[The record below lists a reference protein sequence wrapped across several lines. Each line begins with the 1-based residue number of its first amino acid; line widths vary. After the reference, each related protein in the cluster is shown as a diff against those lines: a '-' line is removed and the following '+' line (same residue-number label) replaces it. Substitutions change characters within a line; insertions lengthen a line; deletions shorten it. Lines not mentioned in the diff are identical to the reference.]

1 MGIIE
6 SPIFWIILAAA
17 SEVLAAIPNEKVKS
31 NSIVQLVLSA
41 ANALL
46 ATRKGK

>member
-6 SPIFWIILAAA
+6 SPIFWVLLAAA
-17 SEVLAAIPNEKVKS
+17 SEILTLIPSDKVKS
-31 NSIVQLVLSA
+31 NSIVQLLVSA
-41 ANALL
+41 MEALL